1 MVAAGPQ
8 SICREFPVNS
18 ATRDHR
24 LSRTDRGPV
33 GASFARRSLA
43 VTLLAAAALGIAH
56 PAGAATSP
64 ATLPGQSAFANGP
77 SLAFILGGVLVIA
90 VLAAAAVAAV
100 FLHRRTGKAVE
111 EARRLS
117 SLFDMVAEG
126 ILVCSGMQV
135 VAANTSICRQAGIGP
150 DEVGDLMISSFISDA
165 DAIDHLL
172 SDRDVQLETQIHA
185 RDGGTVEVEI
195 GARTIQYAGAPRR
208 LLEIRDIGE
217 RKQTQERVSFLAH
230 HDVLTGLPNRDVLQ
244 ARLAQCIEEA
254 RPCAV
259 IWVDLDHFKQMN
271 DVHGHAMGDR
281 ILRTVAD
288 KLKFELPAG
297 TVVARFGGDEFVV
310 LYENIQD
317 SLEARLVGQQ
327 LRRLLNRAIDLGD
340 RHTTVGASVGVAVY
354 PYDAACA
361 DDLLKNAD
369 LALHYAKAGG
379 RGKCR
384 QFTEA
389 LGHER
394 QRRMALS
401 AQLRGAIENG
411 DIQAFF
417 QPLVHTRDLQVS
429 GFETLGRWFHPE
441 FGAVPPPEFVRLAEE
456 NGLIDPLTDLMIQR
470 AVDAAKQWPSDVR
483 VSVNV
488 SPIQLNSQFVD
499 RVREAV
505 KASGLDPR
513 RLELEVT
520 EDVLIKD
527 FEQTASMF
535 ARLRALGI
543 QVAMDDFG
551 AGYTSMGNLRRLNFE
566 RIKIDR
572 IFTMDLPNHRR
583 SAAIVRSMFVL
594 ARELNLDVTVEG
606 VETQEQFA
614 FLRDQGCTEVQGFL
628 FSQAKPFSAFA
639 DPASLKFESAAPA
652 AAAPQPA
659 AASGALIELGERR
672 SKRAS

>member
-1 MVAAGPQ
+1 
-8 SICREFPVNS
+8 VNS

-24 LSRTDRGPV
+24 PSQEDRGPV
-33 GASFARRSLA
+33 GARVARWALAISLP
-43 VTLLAAAALGIAH
+43 AAAALGICQ
-56 PAGAATSP
+56 PAEAATSL
-64 ATLPGQSAFANGP
+64 ATLPGQGALANGP
-77 SLAFILGGVLVIA
+77 SLAVVIGGVVVVA

-100 FLHRRTGKAVE
+100 LFHRRAGKAVE
-111 EARRLS
+111 EARRLT

-135 VAANTSICRQAGIGP
+135 IAANTSICRQAGIGA

-165 DAIDHLL
+165 DSIDHLL

-185 RDGGTVEVEI
+185 RDGRTVEVEI

-244 ARLAQCIEEA
+244 ARLAQCVEEA

-288 KLKFELPAG
+288 KLRFELPAG

-327 LRRLLNRAIDLGD
+327 LRRLLNRSIDLGD

-354 PYDAACA
+354 PFDAASA

-379 RGKCR
+379 RGKSR
-384 QFTEA
+384 QYTEA
-389 LGHER
+389 LGQER

-401 AQLRGAIENG
+401 AQLPGAIENG
-411 DIQAFF
+411 DIQSFF
-417 QPLVHTRDLQVS
+417 QPLVHTRDLRVC

-456 NGLIDPLTDLMIQR
+456 NGLIDPLTDLMIHR
-470 AVDAAKQWPSDVR
+470 AVDAARQWPSDVR

-488 SPIQLNSQFVD
+488 SPIQLNSEFVD
-499 RVREAV
+499 RVRETV

-535 ARLRALGI
+535 ARLRSLGI

-606 VETQEQFA
+606 VETQEQLA

-639 DPASLKFESAAPA
+639 DPASLKFEPAAPA
-652 AAAPQPA
+652 AAAPQPP
-659 AASGALIELGERR
+659 AASAALIELGERR